1 MDNAGAG
8 AYVRV
13 MHALIDTRRAVL
25 SVSGPEA
32 REFLQ
37 GLITQ
42 DMGHVSRERAAYAA
56 LLTPQGKIMFDFF
69 VTENEDGFLIDVL
82 AERAADLLKRLKL
95 YRLRAKVELAD
106 RPETSVLLG
115 WGGEAPAPAGFVI
128 DPAPGRIAFVDPRL
142 DALGVRVL
150 VNRDTRETALTDLG
164 AEASFAGYDAHRLA
178 LGVPESGA
186 DILPERSFPLDLN
199 FDALHGVDYRKGC
212 FVGQE
217 VTSRMKRKGE
227 VRKRTLIV
235 VLDGARP
242 EPGDAIT
249 AGETTLGEVLSAD
262 RSHAL
267 ALIRLDRLAKA
278 IDEGRAPHLGAAPVA
293 LKEPGYLV

>member
-8 AYVRV
+8 AYLRV
-13 MHALIDTRRAVL
+13 MHALIEARRAVL

-37 GLITQ
+37 GILTQ
-42 DMGHVSRERAAYAA
+42 DMSKVSRERAAYAA

-69 VTENEDGFLIDVL
+69 ILEDEDGYLIDIR

-128 DPAPGRIAFVDPRL
+128 DPAPGRIAYVDPRL
-142 DALGVRVL
+142 DAMGVRVL
-150 VNRDTRETALTDLG
+150 VDRETREAALADLG
-164 AEASFAGYDAHRLA
+164 AEASLAAYDANRFA
-178 LGVPESGA
+178 LGVPESGV

-199 FDALHGVDYRKGC
+199 FDALHGVDYKKGC

-235 VLDGARP
+235 ALDSVRP

-249 AGETTLGEVLSAD
+249 AGETTLGEVLSAGAMY
-262 RSHAL
+262 AL
-267 ALIRLDRLAKA
+267 ALIRMDRLTKA
-278 IDEGRAPHLGAAPVA
+278 IDEGYAPHLDAAPVA

>member
-8 AYVRV
+8 AYLRV

-37 GLITQ
+37 GILTQ
-42 DMGHVSRERAAYAA
+42 DMSKVSRERAAYAA

-69 VTENEDGFLIDVL
+69 ILEDEDGYLIDIR

-128 DPAPGRIAFVDPRL
+128 DPAPGRIAYVDPRL
-142 DALGVRVL
+142 DAMGVRVL
-150 VNRDTRETALTDLG
+150 VDRETREAALADLG
-164 AEASFAGYDAHRLA
+164 AEASLAAYDANRFA
-178 LGVPESGA
+178 LGVPESGV

-199 FDALHGVDYRKGC
+199 FDALHGVDYKKGC

-235 VLDGARP
+235 ALDSVRP

-249 AGETTLGEVLSAD
+249 AGETTLGEVLSAGAMY
-262 RSHAL
+262 AL
-267 ALIRLDRLAKA
+267 ALIRMDRLTKA
-278 IDEGRAPHLGAAPVA
+278 IDEGYAPHLDAAPVA